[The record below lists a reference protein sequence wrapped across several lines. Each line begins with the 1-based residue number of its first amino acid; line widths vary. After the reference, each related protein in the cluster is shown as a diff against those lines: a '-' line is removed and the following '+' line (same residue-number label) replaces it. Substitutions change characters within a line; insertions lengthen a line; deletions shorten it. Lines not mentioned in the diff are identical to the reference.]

1 MIQYIIKI
9 LTEDICSIPI
19 RLGEN
24 MARILKKIPNF
35 KLPKYK
41 MEEFGELEEL
51 KLEYAKRN
59 KDLIKCRL
67 EKDNARNTCYT
78 GTNYKTVKEIFEKST
93 TEYAERPFILQTF
106 NKKKGF
112 EEISYGTFRE
122 DVLNFG
128 TGLSKALKLK
138 DDAKVIIIGE
148 TTYEWY
154 VAYMA
159 LLCGA
164 GLAVPVDK
172 ELPENELENLIR
184 RSGAEAIIH
193 TPKKAD
199 LVKKAAAHCPS
210 VRYTIEMYSSENET
224 PKDSRIRAVGFD
236 FLKDEG
242 KVFTDLGDKSLLEKE
257 IDPEKF
263 SVLIFT
269 SGTTSAA
276 KGVMICNRNL
286 AANINA
292 ITPYVDLKPED
303 RLFSVLP
310 LHHTYESTIGFI
322 YPMACGAS
330 VVVCQG
336 LKHLA
341 TDMQQT
347 HPTSILAVPLLI
359 ETLYKKIIKNIE
371 KSKKDSVIKSMI
383 RLTNGLRNVGI
394 DVKRKVF
401 KDIYAGLG
409 GNLRIIVSAAAPL
422 DPKIAKWFEDI
433 GITFLQGYGL
443 TETAP
448 IAALTPDFDTRVGSA
463 GKAVHGD
470 EIKILNPNENGE
482 GEVLIKGETVML
494 GYFEDPETTAETIK
508 DGWFNSG
515 DIGYMDEDGFIYIT
529 GRSKN
534 VIVTQNGKNIYPEE
548 IEGLLSDVPEIAECM
563 VYGKEVS
570 GEKELIITA
579 KVIPDYTAIE
589 EIYGDSR
596 KDPDAPFTEDEI
608 YKIIWAQI
616 KQVNRKLTNYK
627 CVKKLEIKTDAF
639 EKTSTMKI
647 KRYAELKK
655 DQEQQEE

>member
-1 MIQYIIKI
+1 
-9 LTEDICSIPI
+9 
-19 RLGEN
+19 

-35 KLPKYK
+35 KLPKYE
-41 MEEFGELEEL
+41 MQEFGELEEL
-51 KLEYAKRN
+51 KSEYAKRN
-59 KDLIKCRL
+59 KDLIKGRL
-67 EKDNARNTCYT
+67 ERENVRTTCYQ
-78 GTNYKTVKEIFEKST
+78 GTNFKTVKEIFEKST
-93 TEYAERPFILQTF
+93 TEYADKTFILETY

-112 EEISYGTFRE
+112 EEISYGKFRE

-138 DDAKVIIIGE
+138 EDDKVVIIGE

-154 VAYMA
+154 VSYMA

-172 ELPENELENLIR
+172 ELPDNELENLVK
-184 RSGAEAIIH
+184 RSGATAIIH
-193 TPKKAD
+193 TPKKRD
-199 LVKKAAAHCPS
+199 ISKKVAARCES
-210 VRYTIEMYSSENET
+210 VRYTIEMYSEDSEET
-224 PKDSRIRAVGFD
+224 KAKDKPKEKSKISVACAEYRTVGFD
-236 FLKDEG
+236 FVREEG
-242 KVFTDLGDKSLLEKE
+242 KVFTDLGDRSLIEKE

-263 SVLIFT
+263 ALLIFT
-269 SGTTSAA
+269 SGTTSAS

-292 ITPYVDLKPED
+292 ITPYVDLRPED

-341 TDMQQT
+341 SDMQQT
-347 HPTSILAVPLLI
+347 HPTAILAVPLLI
-359 ETLYKKIIKNIE
+359 EALYKKIIKNIE
-371 KSKKDSVIKSMI
+371 KSKKESVVKSMM

-409 GNLRIIVSAAAPL
+409 GELRIIVSAAAPL
-422 DPKIAKWFEDI
+422 DGRIAKWFEDI

-463 GKAVHGD
+463 GKAVLGD
-470 EIKILNPNENGE
+470 EIKIQNPNENGE

-494 GYFEDPETTAETIK
+494 GYFEDSETTAETIK

-515 DIGYMDEDGFIYIT
+515 DIGYLDEDGFLYIT

-548 IEGLLSDVPEIAECM
+548 IETLLSDVPEIAECM

-579 KVIPDYTAIE
+579 KVIPDYAAIE
-589 EIYGDSR
+589 EIHGANR
-596 KDPDAPFTEDEI
+596 KEPSLPFTEDEV
-608 YKIIWAQI
+608 YKIIWTQI

-627 CVKKLEIKTDAF
+627 CIKKLEIKEDAF

-655 DQEQQEE
+655 DQEKAEQEN

>member
-1 MIQYIIKI
+1 
-9 LTEDICSIPI
+9 
-19 RLGEN
+19 

-51 KLEYAKRN
+51 NLEYAKRN
-59 KDLIKCRL
+59 KDLIRGRL
-67 EKDNARNTCYT
+67 ERENTEKLCYP
-78 GTNYKTVKEIFEKST
+78 GTSYKTVKEIFEKATS
-93 TEYAERPFILQTF
+93 EYAYRPFIIESF

-112 EEISYGTFRE
+112 EEITYGRFRE
-122 DVLNFG
+122 DVLGFG
-128 TGLSKALKLK
+128 TGLSKVLKLK
-138 DDAKVIIIGE
+138 ESDKVVIIGE

-164 GLAVPVDK
+164 GIAVPVDK
-172 ELPENELENLIR
+172 ELPDNELENLVK
-184 RSGAEAIIH
+184 RSNAAAIIH
-193 TPKKAD
+193 TPKKKD
-199 LVKKAAAHCPS
+199 IVKKVAAHCTA
-210 VRYTIEMYSSENET
+210 VQYTIEMYSDEAESSKAKDRGKEKTKEPSLQET
-224 PKDSRIRAVGFD
+224 YRTVGFD
-236 FLKDEG
+236 FIRDEG
-242 KVFTDLGDKSLLEKE
+242 RVFTDLGDRSLLEKE

-263 SVLIFT
+263 ALLIFT

-330 VVVCQG
+330 IVVCQG

-347 HPTSILAVPLLI
+347 HPTAILAVPLLI
-359 ETLYKKIIKNIE
+359 EALYKKITKNIE
-371 KSKKDSVIKSMI
+371 KSKKGSVVKSMM

-401 KDIYAGLG
+401 KDIYDGLG

-422 DPKIAKWFEDI
+422 DGKIAKWFEDI

-470 EIKILNPNENGE
+470 EIRIFNPNENGE

-494 GYFEDPETTAETIK
+494 GYFEDPETTAEAVK

-515 DIGYMDEDGFIYIT
+515 DIGYLDEDGFLYIT

-548 IEGLLSDVPEIAECM
+548 IEALLSDVPEISECM

-570 GEKELIITA
+570 GEKELIISA
-579 KVIPDYTAIE
+579 KVIPDYAVIE
-589 EIYGDSR
+589 EIHGETR
-596 KDPDAPFTEDEI
+596 KDPTVPFTEDEI
-608 YKIIWAQI
+608 YKIIWNQI

-627 CVKKLEIKTDAF
+627 CIKRLEIKNDAF

-655 DQEQQEE
+655 DQE

>member
-1 MIQYIIKI
+1 MQ
-9 LTEDICSIPI
+9 
-19 RLGEN
+19 
-24 MARILKKIPNF
+24 
-35 KLPKYK
+35 
-41 MEEFGELEEL
+41 EFGELEEL
-51 KLEYAKRN
+51 KSEYAKRN
-59 KDLIKCRL
+59 KDLIKGRL
-67 EKDNARNTCYT
+67 EREATRTSCYE
-78 GTNYKTVKEIFEKST
+78 GTNFKTVKEIFEKST
-93 TEYAERPFILQTF
+93 SEYADKTFILETY
-106 NKKKGF
+106 NKKRGF
-112 EEISYGTFRE
+112 EEISYGKFRE

-138 DDAKVIIIGE
+138 EDDKVIIIGE

-172 ELPENELENLIR
+172 ELPDNELENLTK
-184 RSGAEAIIH
+184 RSAAAAIIH
-193 TPKKAD
+193 TPKKRD
-199 LVKKAAAHCPS
+199 ISKKVAARCPS
-210 VRYTIEMYSSENET
+210 VRYTIEMYGEDCEEAKAKEKSKEKAKTSSTNSCSEYHT
-224 PKDSRIRAVGFD
+224 VGFE
-236 FLKDEG
+236 FVREEG
-242 KVFTDLGDKSLLEKE
+242 KVFTELGDNSLLTKE

-263 SVLIFT
+263 ALLIFT
-269 SGTTSAA
+269 SGTTSAS

-330 VVVCQG
+330 IVVCQG

-347 HPTSILAVPLLI
+347 HPTAILAVPLLI
-359 ETLYKKIIKNIE
+359 EALYKKIIKNIE
-371 KSKKDSVIKSMI
+371 KSKKESVVKSMM

-409 GNLRIIVSAAAPL
+409 GELRIIVSAAAPL
-422 DPKIAKWFEDI
+422 DGKIAKWFEDI

-463 GKAVHGD
+463 GKAVPGD
-470 EIKILNPNENGE
+470 EIKIQNPNENGE

-494 GYFEDPETTAETIK
+494 GYFEDPETTAEVMQ

-515 DIGYMDEDGFIYIT
+515 DIGYLDEDGFLYIT

-548 IEGLLSDVPEIAECM
+548 IETLLSDVPEIAECM

-579 KVIPDYTAIE
+579 KVIPDYNAIE
-589 EIYGDSR
+589 EIHGAER
-596 KDPDAPFTEDEI
+596 KDPSLPFTEDEI

>member
-1 MIQYIIKI
+1 
-9 LTEDICSIPI
+9 
-19 RLGEN
+19 

-41 MEEFGELEEL
+41 ISEIEDLEEL
-51 KLEYAKRN
+51 KLEYAEKN
-59 KDLIKCRL
+59 KELIKGRL
-67 EKDNARNTCYT
+67 ERRSDGQEGYP
-78 GTNYKTVKEIFEKST
+78 GTNFRTVKEIFEKST
-93 TEYAERPFILQTF
+93 TEFANKTF
-106 NKKKGF
+106 VLETFTKKRGF
-112 EEISYGTFRE
+112 EEITYGEFRN
-122 DVLNFG
+122 DVIEFG
-128 TGLSKALKLK
+128 TGLEKALKIQPDEK
-138 DDAKVIIIGE
+138 IIIIGE

-154 VAYMA
+154 VSYMA

-164 GLAVPVDK
+164 GIAVPVDK
-172 ELPENELENLIR
+172 ELPENELENLVK
-184 RSGAEAIIH
+184 RS
-193 TPKKAD
+193 
-199 LVKKAAAHCPS
+199 KAAAVIYSPKKKDMARKVASRCES
-210 VRYTIEMYSSENET
+210 VRYCIEMYSSELCAAAAGKEKNA
-224 PKDSRIRAVGFD
+224 KRAGELYTVGFD
-236 FLKDEG
+236 FVCSEG
-242 KVFTDLGDKSLLEKE
+242 KVFVELGDNSLMKRE
-257 IDPEKF
+257 IDPEAF
-263 SVLIFT
+263 ALLIFT

-292 ITPYVDLKPED
+292 ITPYVDLHPDD

-310 LHHTYESTIGFI
+310 LHHTYESTIGFL
-322 YPMACGAS
+322 YPMAVGAS
-330 VVVCQG
+330 IAVCQG

-341 TDMQQT
+341 GDMQATQ
-347 HPTSILAVPLLI
+347 PTAILAVPLLI
-359 ETLYKKIIKNIE
+359 EALHKKIVKNIE
-371 KSKKDSVIKSMI
+371 KSKKASMVKSMM

-401 KDIYAGLG
+401 KDIYAALG
-409 GNLRIIVSAAAPL
+409 GRLRIIVSAAAPL
-422 DPKIAKWFEDI
+422 DGRIAKWFEDI

-463 GKAVHGD
+463 GKAVKGD
-470 EIKILNPNENGE
+470 EIRIQNPNERGE

-494 GYFEDPETTAETIK
+494 GYYEDPETTADVIR

-515 DIGYMDEDGFIYIT
+515 DIGYLDEDGFLYIT

-548 IEGLLSDVPEIAECM
+548 IETLLSDVPEIAECM

-589 EIYGDSR
+589 ELHGSGR
-596 KDPDAPFTEDEI
+596 KNPDAPFTEDEV
-608 YKIIWAQI
+608 YKIIWNQI

-627 CVKKLEIKTDAF
+627 CIKKLEIKTDAF

-647 KRYAELKK
+647 KRYAELQK
-655 DQEQQEE
+655 DKEAAEK